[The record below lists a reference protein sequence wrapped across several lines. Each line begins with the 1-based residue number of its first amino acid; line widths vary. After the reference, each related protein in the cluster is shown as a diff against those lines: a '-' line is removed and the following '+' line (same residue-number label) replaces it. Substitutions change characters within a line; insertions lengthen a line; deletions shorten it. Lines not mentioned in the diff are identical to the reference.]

1 MSIVVVVVAVA
12 VVVVC
17 ASASVYIWVGG
28 IVVWA
33 VRLLLLLLWLLL
45 WPCRNGSYVNKKAAE
60 TVANIDMP
68 CTDLSAIICNII
80 E

>member
-1 MSIVVVVVAVA
+1 MSIIVVVVVVA

-17 ASASVYIWVGG
+17 ASASVYIWVGV
-28 IVVWA
+28 IVVWS
-33 VRLLLLLLWLLL
+33 VRLLLLLLLLLL
-45 WPCRNGSYVNKKAAE
+45 WSCRNGSYVNKKAAE

-80 E
+80 K